1 MKYNVEDIRCFY
13 GKVQTIE
20 ANSPLEAAKKAYPN
34 YKITRNYGG
43 IGDIVVG
50 RYTSQ
55 YWGGEDIELMFMLL
69 RVQRNNLCT
78 LRVLGVNSNLLK
90 KRGKNQ

>member
-34 YKITRNYGG
+34 YKITRNYAG

-55 YWGGEDIELMFMLL
+55 YWGRGYRTYVYVIE
-69 RVQRNNLCT
+69 
-78 LRVLGVNSNLLK
+78 SAEE
-90 KRGKNQ
+90 

>member
-34 YKITRNYGG
+34 YKITRNYAG
-43 IGDIVVG
+43 IGDIVVS

-55 YWGGEDIELMFMLL
+55 YWRRGYRTYVYVIE
-69 RVQRNNLCT
+69 
-78 LRVLGVNSNLLK
+78 SAEE
-90 KRGKNQ
+90 